1 MKNTLIF
8 LFIFVLFFKTGFS
21 NAPESLVGYSITFS
35 EADGEETSSYG
46 ADGKSHDSWGSTGFT
61 YEKLSEDTGKISYEY
76 STTPEVETLTF
87 TSVNGGTFSWVEYTD
102 ATQQTIKEEGTG
114 TFMIS
119 QDEEYALESV
129 VGYSI
134 TFSEPEGEETSSY
147 GSDGK
152 SYDNMGSTDFRYEK
166 LTANTGR
173 ISYEENTAPEIE
185 TLTFTSAT
193 GGTFAWVEYADTNRE
208 NIVDEGTGTFTLSAT
223 SYTPSSL
230 SGKTIYIPEEGFV
243 ANYSFTEDEA
253 YYVIPL
259 SLDQVEGIPY
269 SYVANTSTTATL
281 TLARETGD
289 VIHQISFSSPTT
301 ADSNWT
307 DLESNETGSATLQIL
322 TENYWP
328 STLTG
333 WSYQGS
339 SMNDTYHFIDEDH
352 AVFYDASDSNF
363 SNRELSNI
371 TYTWEQIG
379 PRMGKLTTSLD
390 EETLLFFESN
400 TSGFFDW
407 EETGSDVGNSGQ
419 FDLFYYPSGK
429 AFESLVGSS
438 ISIGGTTYV
447 FTSTNA
453 VTVHG
458 PSGTSS
464 QEYAYLRENEDEAIF
479 SVGSSLY
486 KLDFYNHQYGR
497 IIEGGS
503 GYFSIHQNWATKG
516 WVYYDEL
523 PWIYS
528 NNQGEWLYQVL
539 SVNSDSNETELM
551 YFEPWNNLWSQNLD
565 LNFTD
570 PRVFSADSE
579 FYWEDYDDFNG
590 TELNSSKWDVGYWGG
605 GEVVTINDGKAQL
618 SGGAFSS
625 VAPIQMPSDLVA
637 ASQDS
642 TEGNTFLFFN
652 DEEIYGIQADISIPS
667 QTNEYDAGIYLASLD
682 TNPLGSL
689 GAELRYRTSG
699 SVLLF
704 DYLESGN
711 ELEHLENGSLDTFYQ
726 LQIIKVD
733 GKTSHYL
740 NGYLIKQFESSSHDE
755 DYWTIGAFND
765 AGLAY
770 TTYADNVRV
779 LRKKTYPKGW
789 MWTEYYPW
797 AYSYETGGWLYFELA
812 KDTDGNPVM
821 NYYDH
826 STGSWDLYG
835 PSKNQL
841 TER

>member
-1 MKNTLIF
+1 MRNS
-8 LFIFVLFFKTGFS
+8 LFIFLVFCLPNLHLFADSEPDPVTVVSDPSGNSVVVQVGDEYSWNSSLDGVILWSVEWEPGELPDPYTYYFIDGRNTGDIGFHDS
-21 NAPESLVGYSITFS
+21 VSDSAPYDKPYMIDENGYLKVTESSFQYYNVISVEDGVIETIQDDGGVDSVADNGINIVDQWFFTTREAAEEFYNSKIDFAPESIVGKTLYIPDGYDSNYSFTADEVYIIINDPNTILGGFS
-35 EADGEETSSYG
+35 YSYVSNSATS
-46 ADGKSHDSWGSTGFT
+46 ATL
-61 YEKLSEDTGKISYEY
+61 EISGNSNEIHQ
-76 STTPEVETLTF
+76 LTF
-87 TSVNGGTFSWVEYTD
+87 TS
-102 ATQQTIKEEGTG
+102 
-114 TFMIS
+114 
-119 QDEEYALESV
+119 
-129 VGYSI
+129 
-134 TFSEPEGEETSSY
+134 
-147 GSDGK
+147 
-152 SYDNMGSTDFRYEK
+152 
-166 LTANTGR
+166 
-173 ISYEENTAPEIE
+173 
-185 TLTFTSAT
+185 
-193 GGTFAWVEYADTNRE
+193 
-208 NIVDEGTGTFTLSAT
+208 
-223 SYTPSSL
+223 
-230 SGKTIYIPEEGFV
+230 
-243 ANYSFTEDEA
+243 
-253 YYVIPL
+253 
-259 SLDQVEGIPY
+259 
-269 SYVANTSTTATL
+269 
-281 TLARETGD
+281 
-289 VIHQISFSSPTT
+289 PTR
-301 ADSNWT
+301 ADSNFSAT
-307 DLESNETGSATLQIL
+307 DGNGSLTLQIL
-322 TENYWP
+322 EENYVP
-328 STLTG
+328 NSLAG
-333 WSYQGS
+333 WTYKGS
-339 SMNDTYHFIDEDH
+339 SMNDTLQFTDSSN
-352 AVFYDASDSNF
+352 AVFYDSSDSNF
-363 SNRELSNI
+363 SRRELSNI
-371 TYTWEQIG
+371 TYTLEQLG
-379 PRMGKLTTSLD
+379 PRIAKLSTSLD
-390 EETLLFFESN
+390 EETLLFFNSD
-400 TSGFFDW
+400 TSGHFDW
-407 EETGSDVGNSGQ
+407 EEMGAEDGVSGQ
-419 FDLFYYPSGK
+419 FDLYYYASGH
-429 AFESLVGSS
+429 ALDSLVGSS
-438 ISIGGTTYV
+438 ITLGETTYI
-447 FTSTNA
+447 FTSTN
-453 VTVHG
+453 TVMVHS
-458 PSGTSS
+458 PNEETTS
-464 QEYAYLRENEDEAIF
+464 QEYSYLKESEDEGIL
-479 SVGSSLY
+479 SVGSSLW

-503 GYFSIHQNWATKG
+503 GYFAIHHKWATKG

-570 PRVFSADSE
+570 QRVFSADSE

-652 DEEIYGIQADISIPS
+652 DEDIYGIQADISIPS

>member
-1 MKNTLIF
+1 MRNS
-8 LFIFVLFFKTGFS
+8 LFIFLVFCLPNLHLFADSEPDPVTVVSDPSGNSVVVQVGDEYSWNSSLDGVILWSVEWEPGELPDPYTYYFIDGRNTGDIGFHDS
-21 NAPESLVGYSITFS
+21 VSDSAPYDKPYVIDENGYLKVTESSFQYYNVISVEDGVIETIQDDGGVDSVADNGINIVDQWFFTTREAAEEFYNSKIDFAPESIVGKTLYIPDGYDSNYYFTADEAYLVLSDPDTIIRGFSYSYVS
-35 EADGEETSSYG
+35 SSVTSATLTIS
-46 ADGKSHDSWGSTGFT
+46 SDSWN
-61 YEKLSEDTGKISYEY
+61 
-76 STTPEVETLTF
+76 VVHQLTF
-87 TSVNGGTFSWVEYTD
+87 TS
-102 ATQQTIKEEGTG
+102 
-114 TFMIS
+114 
-119 QDEEYALESV
+119 
-129 VGYSI
+129 
-134 TFSEPEGEETSSY
+134 PTS
-147 GSDGK
+147 
-152 SYDNMGSTDFRYEK
+152 
-166 LTANTGR
+166 
-173 ISYEENTAPEIE
+173 
-185 TLTFTSAT
+185 
-193 GGTFAWVEYADTNRE
+193 
-208 NIVDEGTGTFTLSAT
+208 
-223 SYTPSSL
+223 
-230 SGKTIYIPEEGFV
+230 
-243 ANYSFTEDEA
+243 
-253 YYVIPL
+253 
-259 SLDQVEGIPY
+259 
-269 SYVANTSTTATL
+269 
-281 TLARETGD
+281 
-289 VIHQISFSSPTT
+289 
-301 ADSNWT
+301 ADSNFSAT
-307 DLESNETGSATLQIL
+307 DGNGSLTLQIL
-322 TENYWP
+322 EENYVP
-328 STLTG
+328 NSLAG
-333 WSYQGS
+333 WTYKGS
-339 SMNDTYHFIDEDH
+339 SMNDTLQFTDSSN
-352 AVFYDASDSNF
+352 AVFYDSSDSNF
-363 SNRELSNI
+363 SRRELSNI
-371 TYTWEQIG
+371 TYTLEQLG
-379 PRMGKLTTSLD
+379 PRIAKLSTSLD
-390 EETLLFFESN
+390 EETLLFFNSD
-400 TSGFFDW
+400 TSGHFDW
-407 EETGSDVGNSGQ
+407 EEMGAEDGVSGQ
-419 FDLFYYPSGK
+419 FDLYYYASGH
-429 AFESLVGSS
+429 ALDSLVGSS
-438 ISIGGTTYV
+438 ITLGETTYI
-447 FTSTNA
+447 FTSTN
-453 VTVHG
+453 TVMVHS
-458 PSGTSS
+458 PNEETTS
-464 QEYAYLRENEDEAIF
+464 QEYSYLKESEDEGIL
-479 SVGSSLY
+479 SVGSSLW

-503 GYFSIHQNWATKG
+503 GYFSIHHKWATKG

-570 PRVFSADSE
+570 QRVFSADSE

-652 DEEIYGIQADISIPS
+652 DEDIYGIQADISIPS

-797 AYSYETGGWLYFELA
+797 AYSYETGGWLFFELA

>member
-1 MKNTLIF
+1 MRNF
-8 LFIFVLFFKTGFS
+8 LFIFLLFCLPNLHLFAD
-21 NAPESLVGYSITFS
+21 NYAPESIVGKTLYIPDGYDSNYYFTADEAYLVLSDPDTIIRGFSYSYVS
-35 EADGEETSSYG
+35 SSVTSATLTIS
-46 ADGKSHDSWGSTGFT
+46 SDSWN
-61 YEKLSEDTGKISYEY
+61 
-76 STTPEVETLTF
+76 VVHQLTF
-87 TSVNGGTFSWVEYTD
+87 TS
-102 ATQQTIKEEGTG
+102 
-114 TFMIS
+114 
-119 QDEEYALESV
+119 
-129 VGYSI
+129 
-134 TFSEPEGEETSSY
+134 PTS
-147 GSDGK
+147 
-152 SYDNMGSTDFRYEK
+152 
-166 LTANTGR
+166 
-173 ISYEENTAPEIE
+173 
-185 TLTFTSAT
+185 
-193 GGTFAWVEYADTNRE
+193 
-208 NIVDEGTGTFTLSAT
+208 
-223 SYTPSSL
+223 
-230 SGKTIYIPEEGFV
+230 
-243 ANYSFTEDEA
+243 
-253 YYVIPL
+253 
-259 SLDQVEGIPY
+259 
-269 SYVANTSTTATL
+269 
-281 TLARETGD
+281 
-289 VIHQISFSSPTT
+289 
-301 ADSNWT
+301 ADSNFSAT
-307 DLESNETGSATLQIL
+307 DGNGSLTLQIL
-322 TENYWP
+322 EENYVP
-328 STLTG
+328 NSLAG
-333 WSYQGS
+333 WTYKGS
-339 SMNDTYHFIDEDH
+339 SMNDTLQFTDSSN
-352 AVFYDASDSNF
+352 AVFYDSSDINF
-363 SNRELSNI
+363 SRRELSNI
-371 TYTWEQIG
+371 TYTLEQLG
-379 PRMGKLTTSLD
+379 PRIAKLSTSLD
-390 EETLLFFESN
+390 EETLLFFNSD
-400 TSGFFDW
+400 TSGHFDW
-407 EETGSDVGNSGQ
+407 EEMGAEDGVSGQ
-419 FDLFYYPSGK
+419 FDLYYYASGH
-429 AFESLVGSS
+429 ALDSLVGSS
-438 ISIGGTTYV
+438 ITLGETTYI
-447 FTSTNA
+447 FTSTN
-453 VTVHG
+453 TVMVHS
-458 PSGTSS
+458 PNEETTS
-464 QEYAYLRENEDEAIF
+464 QEYSYLKESENEGIL
-479 SVGSSLY
+479 SVGSSLW

-503 GYFSIHQNWATKG
+503 GYFSIHHKWATKG

-570 PRVFSADSE
+570 QRVFSADSE
-579 FYWEDYDDFNG
+579 YYWEDYDDFNG

-652 DEEIYGIQADISIPS
+652 DEDIYGIQADISIPS